1 MPLISAN
8 GIDIEYEIEG
18 PESGPVVLLIMGLAA
33 QLTFWSPEFIAA
45 LTGAGFRV
53 IRFDNRDI
61 GKSHKFHGKRAPNP
75 VLQVVARM
83 AGVKGLAPYSLD
95 DMAEDARAL
104 LEKLGVGSAHIVGV
118 SMGGMIA
125 QVLAARAPEKIKS
138 LTIIMSSTNNPALPR
153 ADAEITRFLIS
164 RPKKPLAK
172 AEELERSMYFWGLI
186 GTKQSGSSDDELRAR
201 LGAAYDRSHYPAGP
215 RRQLAAIIDT
225 GDLRK
230 DYTTRIKAPALVIHG
245 AADPLAPPAG
255 GADIA
260 RNINGA
266 DLHMIEGM
274 GHDLPK
280 KFLPEISRLIVDHM
294 SSHDERATSTA

>member
-1 MPLISAN
+1 
-8 GIDIEYEIEG
+8 
-18 PESGPVVLLIMGLAA
+18 
-33 QLTFWSPEFIAA
+33 
-45 LTGAGFRV
+45 
-53 IRFDNRDI
+53 
-61 GKSHKFHGKRAPNP
+61 
-75 VLQVVARM
+75 
-83 AGVKGLAPYSLD
+83 
-95 DMAEDARAL
+95 
-104 LEKLGVGSAHIVGV
+104 
-118 SMGGMIA
+118 
-125 QVLAARAPEKIKS
+125 
-138 LTIIMSSTNNPALPR
+138 
-153 ADAEITRFLIS
+153 
-164 RPKKPLAK
+164 
-172 AEELERSMYFWGLI
+172 
-186 GTKQSGSSDDELRAR
+186 KQSGSSDDELRAR